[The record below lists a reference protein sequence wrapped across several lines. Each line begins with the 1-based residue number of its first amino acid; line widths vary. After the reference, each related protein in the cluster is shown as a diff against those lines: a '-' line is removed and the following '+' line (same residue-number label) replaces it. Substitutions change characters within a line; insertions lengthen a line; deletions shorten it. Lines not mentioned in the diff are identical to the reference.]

1 MANRRLLDAA
11 ILIIAALLFLALNVL
26 GSALFRS
33 ARIDLTEDG
42 LFTLSDG
49 TRAVLE
55 SLDEPVT
62 LQLFFSDKLATDY
75 MSIKTYGR
83 RVRDLLEEYKSL
95 AGDKLRLEITDPEP
109 FTESEDEA
117 VARGLQG
124 APTPD
129 GGALYFGLV
138 GSNSVDDEQTI
149 PFFTLERERFLEYDL
164 TKLIHGLGNPAKT
177 VVGLITS
184 LPLQYG
190 PGGIQ
195 AAMRGNVQPN
205 IIYDQLRQQ
214 TEIRMLAPGF
224 EVIDEEIDVLLIVHP
239 NQFDDASLYAIDQF
253 VLGGGRAMV
262 FVDPLSEVGSQP
274 PAPGAPPAGGVPS
287 SNLELLFKSW
297 GVALGDGEVVADRS
311 YAQRVSLSGRD
322 SRRQFADYI
331 VWLAVP
337 AAGLNAGD
345 PVTGELN
352 ILHLGSAGYL
362 SPLEGASTNFEPLVT
377 SSADAMLL
385 KSAAIGFMPDP
396 EELLRAFR
404 PTGEQYVIAARIS
417 GEVESAFPDGDPST
431 AADEAE
437 EEQDEAA
444 GIEEARAH
452 RSRSEGPINVIVV
465 ADSDMWEDRFWAQT
479 QNFLGRN
486 IIIPLADNAGFVI
499 NGVDNLA
506 GSSELIGLRSRG
518 VAARP
523 FTLVDDIRRRA
534 EAEYLAEEQRLQNE
548 LSQAEER
555 IAALQSEQPGEGALI
570 LSPEQQAEIEDF
582 RAEVLVTRQQLRVV
596 QRNLRRDIEALEGRV
611 KFINIALV
619 PILVIVL
626 ALVLPVIRR
635 RRRQS
640 SARRLI

>member
-1 MANRRLLDAA
+1 MARKRLLDSAT
-11 ILIIAALLFLALNVL
+11 LVIAALLFLALNVL

-62 LQLFFSDKLATDY
+62 LHLFFSDKIATDY

-95 AGDKLRLEITDPEP
+95 AGGKLRLEITDPEP

-195 AAMRGNVQPN
+195 AAMRGNIQPN

-224 EVIDEEIDVLLIVHP
+224 EVIDQEIDVLLIVHP
-239 NQFDDASLYAIDQF
+239 NQLDDASLYAVDQF

-262 FVDPLSEVGSQP
+262 FVDPLSEIGSQP
-274 PAPGAPPAGGVPS
+274 PAPGAPPAGGARS
-287 SNLELLFKSW
+287 SNLEPLFKSW
-297 GVALGDGEVVADRS
+297 GIALGDGEVVGDRS

-337 AAGLNAGD
+337 AAGLNNGD

-352 ILHLGSAGYL
+352 ILHLGSAGYF

-385 KSAAIGFMPDP
+385 RADQLGFMPDP
-396 EELLRAFR
+396 EELMRAFK
-404 PTGEQYVIAARIS
+404 PTGEQYVIAARVS

-431 AADEAE
+431 AAEDGE
-437 EEQDEAA
+437 EEPGEAA
-444 GIEEARAH
+444 GNDEGPAH

-465 ADSDMWEDRFWAQT
+465 ADSDMWEDRFWAQA
-479 QNFLGRN
+479 QNFLGRR
-486 IIIPLADNAGFVI
+486 IIIPLADNASFVI

-518 VAARP
+518 VAARS

-534 EAEYLAEEQRLQNE
+534 EAEYLAEEQRLQDK

-555 IAALQSEQPGEGALI
+555 IAALQSEQPGEGTLL

-596 QRNLRRDIEALEGRV
+596 QRNLRRDIEALEGRI

-626 ALVLPVIRR
+626 ALLLTAIR

-640 SARRLI
+640 SAGRLI